1 MTTRFQDRRLVIATK
16 HAKERAIA
24 PVLEEALGVRCFVP
38 DALDTDLLGT
48 FTGEVERTLD
58 PVAAAREKCRQ
69 AMDATG
75 AELAVASEGSF
86 GPHPVMVFVP
96 GGEEILLFV
105 DRAQDL
111 EIVVRD
117 VSAATNFATAQLADE
132 AALLDFA
139 GKAQFPDHAL
149 ILRRSRDSDAD
160 IHKGIHD
167 RATLLRCFRELRER
181 VDEVCVETDMR
192 ALHNPT
198 RMAAIGAA
206 ARKLVERVQSICPQC
221 DRPGFSVTEVIRG
234 LPCELC
240 GLPTNGVSRHILVC
254 QGCGHREED
263 CHPDGRT
270 AQDPMYCE
278 FCNP

>member
-1 MTTRFQDRRLVIATK
+1 MTTTFQDRRLVIATK

-75 AELAVASEGSF
+75 ADLAVASEGSF

-105 DRAQDL
+105 DRLQGV

-117 VSAATNFATAQLADE
+117 VSAETNFAAAQVTDE

-139 GKAQFPDHAL
+139 RKARFPGHAL

-160 IHKGIHD
+160 IHKAIHD
-167 RATLLRCFRELRER
+167 EAELLARFRELRAR
-181 VDEVCVETDMR
+181 LDEVCVETDMR
-192 ALHNPT
+192 AMHNPT

-206 ARKLVERVQSICPQC
+206 ARKLVERLQATCPQC
-221 DRPGFSVTEVIRG
+221 HRPGFSVTEVIRG

-240 GLPTNGVSRHILVC
+240 GLPTNGISRHILEC
-254 QGCGHREED
+254 EGCGHREEIR
-263 CHPDGRT
+263 HPGGRT
-270 AQDPMYCE
+270 AQDAMYCE